1 MARTR
6 CSKRARGGSSQS
18 QYRRSY
24 ARRNVHTGERQP
36 REDEHT
42 GDSLRPRAPRA
53 YFDRSI
59 YSPACVCMHW
69 GREQQHQTRRWRCCI
84 NAVHAEMST
93 RAASDRAGR
102 KRTPVGG
109 PETTQARATR
119 ARAPLNGD
127 HPVYA
132 TVVRYAKVENR
143 SHLELVRPGAAL
155 YLEYDAASLLL

>member
-1 MARTR
+1 MTRFAHGRSARI
-6 CSKRARGGSSQS
+6 S
-18 QYRRSY
+18 
-24 ARRNVHTGERQP
+24 TGP
-36 REDEHT
+36 YI
-42 GDSLRPRAPRA
+42 A
-53 YFDRSI
+53 
-59 YSPACVCMHW
+59 PACVCIQW
-69 GREQQHQTRRWRCCI
+69 GREQQHQTRRWCCCI

-143 SHLELVRPGAAL
+143 SHLELVSPGAAL